1 MANTVAYPDLAL
13 EKFIGID
20 SSEDP
25 TAFIRL
31 LEKKISF
38 SLGSRPTAN
47 ENGQQTVYD
56 DRRKALFGSVLRGP
70 AAEWFDSLDAALAWE
85 EMKTQFIN
93 RFTDGKMQYRF
104 RIEAENL
111 KRQPDENIKSYIHR
125 IKTLVDKGWPTPSNA
140 NQEAITACENQRIG
154 KYKDYFI
161 RGLMPPGLKQKAHQ
175 AMIEDPN
182 KSWDALQA
190 LIINKDMSLVVS
202 AEMSGLQPPSSQTS
216 TGTMDARFTNIEKSL
231 NEITNMVKNHQ
242 INATYDPNNPKMKQD
257 FTRFC
262 NYCKKSGHTIKYC
275 WTLKKKKENEE
286 KPPPQPKETYA
297 QNYPSRP
304 KSPNNN
310 TSQSDNRS
318 NGQRGRSN
326 SPYVSNGYRSRSN
339 SYSGAVRFEA
349 KPDKVNSLYD
359 TLQSC
364 NPLN

>member
-38 SLGSRPTAN
+38 SLGSRPATN
-47 ENGQQTVYD
+47 ENDIQTVYD

-70 AAEWFDSLDAALAWE
+70 AAEWFDSPEAAFTWDEL
-85 EMKTQFIN
+85 KTQCIA

-125 IKTLVDKGWPTPSNA
+125 IKTLVDKGWPTPPDAEANA
-140 NQEAITACENQRIG
+140 RTACENQRIG

-161 RGLMPPGLKQKAHQ
+161 RSLTPPGLKQKAHQ
-175 AMIEDPN
+175 ALIEDPN
-182 KSWDALQA
+182 KTWDALQT
-190 LIINKDMSLVVS
+190 LIINKDTSLVIS
-202 AEMSGLQPPSSQTS
+202 AEMSGFQQSSSNSVTTDS
-216 TGTMDARFTNIEKSL
+216 RFTNFEKTL
-231 NEITNMVKNHQ
+231 NEISNMVKHHQ

-262 NYCKKSGHTIKYC
+262 TYCKKSGHTA
-275 WTLKKKKENEE
+275 NFVGHSRE
-286 KPPPQPKETYA
+286 KLNDEKAPPQPKETYS
-297 QNYPSRP
+297 QNYPNRP
-304 KSPNNN
+304 KSPNNY
-310 TSQSDNRS
+310 RS
-318 NGQRGRSN
+318 NSNDRSNAQRGRSD
-326 SPYVSNGYRSRSN
+326 SPYVANRNRSRSN
-339 SYSGAVRFEA
+339 SYSGTVRFEA
-349 KPDKVNSLYD
+349 RSEKVNSLYD